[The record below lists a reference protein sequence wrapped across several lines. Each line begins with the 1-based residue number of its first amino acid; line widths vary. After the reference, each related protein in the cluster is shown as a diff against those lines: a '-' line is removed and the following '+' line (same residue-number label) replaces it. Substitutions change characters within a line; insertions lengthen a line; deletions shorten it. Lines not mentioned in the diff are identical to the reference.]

1 MSGEKQSLLSSFY
14 RKRTYWCGDSF
25 QLVSIVPRF
34 KIQDIEAKKGRGK
47 NKNVSREA
55 QKNLNKRNAKKNFR
69 LTVDGNFEKG
79 DLFLTCTYKKG
90 YEPKNITD
98 AKNDR
103 RNLIRRVRT
112 KLKSEGKDHLLK
124 YVAVTEYREATKDT
138 KEVRFH
144 HHIIINNIIDR
155 DDLEA
160 LWTKQKGKKRV
171 SLGRATTNRVR
182 TDGDYSK
189 DRLAK
194 YMCGYGEKG
203 DPDDRERD
211 WTWSRNLKR
220 PKTKSPADY
229 LFHRSKLESLGQSR
243 ELAQE
248 YFEKKFPDYFV
259 TLEACLENAYSGYH
273 YYLKLE
279 KKRRGS

>member
-1 MSGEKQSLLSSFY
+1 MGEETQSYLSSFY
-14 RKRTYWCGDSF
+14 RKRTYWCGNSF

-34 KIQDIEAKKGRGK
+34 KIQDDEARKGRGK
-47 NKNVSREA
+47 NKSVSRDA
-55 QKNLNKRNAKKNFR
+55 QKNLNKRNAKKSFR

-90 YEPKNITD
+90 YEPKNLAE
-98 AKNDR
+98 AKRDR
-103 RNLIRRVRT
+103 RNLIRRLRT
-112 KLKSEGKDHLLK
+112 KLKSEGKEHLLK
-124 YVAVTEYREATKDT
+124 YMIVTEYREKKKNVKA
-138 KEVRFH
+138 VRFH
-144 HHIIINNIIDR
+144 HHIIVNNIISR
-155 DDLEA
+155 DDLED
-160 LWTKQKGKKRV
+160 LWTKKEGKKRV
-171 SLGRATTNRVR
+171 SLGRATTNRIR

-211 WTWSRNLKR
+211 WTWSRSLKR
-220 PKTKSPADY
+220 PETKTPADY
-229 LFHRSKLESLGQSR
+229 SFRRSKLEGLGKSE

-248 YFEKKFPDYFV
+248 YFEKEFPDYFV
-259 TLEACLENAYSGYH
+259 TLEACMPNEYSGYH

-279 KKRRGS
+279 RKGSG